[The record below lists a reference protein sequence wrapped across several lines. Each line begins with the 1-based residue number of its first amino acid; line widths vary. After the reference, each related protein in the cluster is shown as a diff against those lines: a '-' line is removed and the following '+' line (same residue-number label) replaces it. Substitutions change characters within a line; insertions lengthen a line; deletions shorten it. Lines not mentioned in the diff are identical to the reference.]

1 MSEDFANSARVE
13 HLESQI
19 FMFKKN
25 YMYRSTFYMID
36 LEDRLLQLL
45 ESLCKLP
52 PSVGH
57 EFNHALLK
65 GSIIKNEEH
74 LEILLLM

>member
-1 MSEDFANSARVE
+1 
-13 HLESQI
+13 
-19 FMFKKN
+19 
-25 YMYRSTFYMID
+25 MID

-65 GSIIKNEEH
+65 GSIIKNDEH